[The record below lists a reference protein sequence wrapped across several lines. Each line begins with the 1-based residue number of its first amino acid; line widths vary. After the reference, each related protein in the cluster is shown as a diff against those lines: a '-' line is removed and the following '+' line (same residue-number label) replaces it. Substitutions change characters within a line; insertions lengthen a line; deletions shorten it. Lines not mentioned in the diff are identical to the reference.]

1 MTSLMSRP
9 SSFHAH
15 LVDRLGRMIVRGEI
29 GRNDALPREDELAE
43 RFSVSRTVIREA
55 TKTLQALGLITTG
68 PRVGSRIQPLAS
80 WRLLDPQVMDWIT
93 EADLASG
100 FERDLMEVR
109 VMIEPSAC
117 AFAAERGTP
126 DQVAAITAALADMAA
141 APDHAA
147 HVAADFRFHDAILRA
162 SSNILLV
169 QLSPILRALLNAS
182 FRLSMYDRERVL
194 ASIALHRDVAN
205 AIARRKPA
213 GAREAMVVLL
223 QSAQADMEE
232 RRSGTA
238 GDVATHETTRNS
250 EGALNVSNSRAMGLT
265 RA

>member
-1 MTSLMSRP
+1 MSRP

-15 LVDRLGRMIVRGEI
+15 LVDRLGRMIVSGEI
-29 GRNDALPREDELAE
+29 GRNGVLPREDELAE

-80 WRLLDPQVMDWIT
+80 WRLLDQQVMEWISD
-93 EADLASG
+93 ADMASG

-117 AFAAERGTP
+117 AFAAERGSP
-126 DQVAAITAALADMAA
+126 DQVAAITAALADMDT
-141 APDHAA
+141 APDRTA

-169 QLSPILRALLNAS
+169 QLSPVLQALLNAS
-182 FRLSMYDRERVL
+182 FRLSMHDRERIQ
-194 ASIALHRDVAN
+194 ASVSLHRDVAN
-205 AIARRKPA
+205 AIARRDA
-213 GAREAMVVLL
+213 GQARAAMIVLL
-223 QSAQADMEE
+223 QSAQADMEQ
-232 RRSGTA
+232 RRSEA
-238 GDVATHETTRNS
+238 AANATPRETTRNS
-250 EGALNVSNSRAMGLT
+250 EGALNASNNRAMGLT

>member
-1 MTSLMSRP
+1 MSRP

-15 LVDRLGRMIVRGEI
+15 LVDRLGRMIVHGEI
-29 GRNDALPREDELAE
+29 GRNDVLPREDELAE

-80 WRLLDPQVMDWIT
+80 WRLLDPQVMEWLSD
-93 EADLASG
+93 ADLASG

-117 AFAAERGTP
+117 AFAAERGSP
-126 DQVAAITAALADMAA
+126 DQIAAVTTALSDMTA

-162 SSNILLV
+162 SANVLLV

-194 ASIALHRDVAN
+194 ASIALHRDVAD
-205 AIARRKPA
+205 AIARRDSRR
-213 GAREAMVVLL
+213 AREAMIVLL
-223 QSAQADMEE
+223 QSAQADMEQ
-232 RRSGTA
+232 RRSGAA
-238 GDVATHETTRNS
+238 GDVPTFETTRNS
-250 EGALNVSNSRAMGLT
+250 QGALNASYSRAMGLT